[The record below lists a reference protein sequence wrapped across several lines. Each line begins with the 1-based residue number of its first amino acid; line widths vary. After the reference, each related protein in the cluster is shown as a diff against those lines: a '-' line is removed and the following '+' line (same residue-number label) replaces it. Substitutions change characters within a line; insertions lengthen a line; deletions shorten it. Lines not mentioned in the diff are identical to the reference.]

1 MSAVDFLD
9 TNILVY
15 SYDTVDLRK
24 QGVAQN
30 LVDQALDGDFIIS
43 GQVLAEFA
51 STLLHKLAPSI
62 SPVAVTRILDALGPI
77 RTIAT
82 DTGMVR
88 RAVEAAGAY
97 GLHFYDGLI
106 IAAAERGGSE
116 TIWSEDF
123 NADQRYFGIT
133 VRNPF

>member
-24 QGVAQN
+24 QEIAQT
-30 LVDQALDGDFIIS
+30 LVDRALDGNFIIS
-43 GQVLAEFA
+43 GQVLAEFS
-51 STLLHKLAPSI
+51 STLLHKMSPSMT
-62 SPVAVTRILDALGPI
+62 PPGLTRILDALSPI

-82 DTGMVR
+82 DAGMVR
-88 RAVEAAGAY
+88 RAVEATGVY

-106 IAAAERGGSE
+106 IAAAERAGSE
-116 TIWSEDF
+116 TIWSEDL
-123 NADQRYFGIT
+123 NTGQKYFGVT

>member
-24 QGVAQN
+24 QGIAQN

-62 SPVAVTRILDALGPI
+62 SPVGLTRILDALGPI

-82 DTGMVR
+82 DAGMVR
-88 RAVEAAGAY
+88 RAVEATGAY

-123 NADQRYFGIT
+123 NAGQEYFGIT